1 MSDNNASDS
10 SSSLFW
16 AALSATVDA
25 VPMPCPMPTFVLPT
39 VGPLTYVPPQYAGAA
54 AAAAGGDVPAF
65 VPAFVPTF
73 VATGMTPTAPAPAKK
88 LYPDGTPKKRR
99 PLTFEFGTL
108 ETLIRGKHSS
118 DVLGRGGCK
127 RQRQATEEH
136 LLSLADTHMGRLK
149 REEAVAKALAKAD
162 AEAEAEPE
170 AEAEAC

>member
-1 MSDNNASDS
+1 MSDNNAGDS

-25 VPMPCPMPTFVLPT
+25 VPMPCPMPSFVLPT

-54 AAAAGGDVPAF
+54 AAAAAAGGDVPAF
-65 VPAFVPTF
+65 V
-73 VATGMTPTAPAPAKK
+73 ATGMTPAAPAPAKK

-149 REEAVAKALAKAD
+149 REK
-162 AEAEAEPE
+162 AEAEAE
-170 AEAEAC
+170 AEAEA